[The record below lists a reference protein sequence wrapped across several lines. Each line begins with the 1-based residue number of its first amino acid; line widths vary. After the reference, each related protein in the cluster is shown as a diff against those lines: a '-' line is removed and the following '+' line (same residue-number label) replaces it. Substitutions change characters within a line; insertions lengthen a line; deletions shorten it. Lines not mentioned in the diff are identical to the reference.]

1 MLLISMRHGV
11 QIVARCCPTS
21 SAAGVECGMTVAH
34 ARALL
39 EGHDCLI
46 QPHDPARDDQ
56 ALHRLAVWALR
67 YSPLVAPDP
76 PDGLQIDITGCQRL
90 FRGEKRLA
98 RAVARDIERLD
109 FAARVAI
116 ASTFACAWAVAQ
128 CSDCQVTLIPDGF
141 ERDAIAELPIAA
153 LRIEPDIIEALQEVE
168 VVRVGQ
174 ILDLPRSELA
184 ARFPSQLLLRLDQVL
199 GQAIET
205 IDPIRP
211 KDPPQV
217 EQVFDGPVV
226 QIEAIALCVQ
236 QLLESLAGVGGQ
248 LLRLERGVRRLDIEL
263 LRVDAEPVRLTLSL
277 SHPSRNAKHLWSL
290 LRPRLEQVNIGFG
303 IERIRLIASRT
314 APLRHDQTEHWSNDA
329 HLQHEAHRITG
340 ELIDTIANRLGRDR
354 VLRVQ
359 PFESHLPERA
369 FARRSAMDS
378 PALPGG
384 NLESGCHGSA
394 DRQTRAESPM
404 TPHWSGLS
412 PPETRPVAPLTSSFF
427 PMRGEYDRPALLLEH
442 AAPIRV
448 ELIDN
453 RPARLTW
460 NRFDYQVVDSL
471 GPERIAGMW
480 WEDRQRS
487 VQSTRDYY
495 RLQDQT
501 GRWLWTYRERTS
513 GQWFIHGVWA

>member
-1 MLLISMRHGV
+1 
-11 QIVARCCPTS
+11 
-21 SAAGVECGMTVAH
+21 
-34 ARALL
+34 
-39 EGHDCLI
+39 
-46 QPHDPARDDQ
+46 
-56 ALHRLAVWALR
+56 
-67 YSPLVAPDP
+67 
-76 PDGLQIDITGCQRL
+76 
-90 FRGEKRLA
+90 
-98 RAVARDIERLD
+98 
-109 FAARVAI
+109 
-116 ASTFACAWAVAQ
+116 
-128 CSDCQVTLIPDGF
+128 
-141 ERDAIAELPIAA
+141 
-153 LRIEPDIIEALQEVE
+153 
-168 VVRVGQ
+168 
-174 ILDLPRSELA
+174 
-184 ARFPSQLLLRLDQVL
+184 
-199 GQAIET
+199 
-205 IDPIRP
+205 
-211 KDPPQV
+211 
-217 EQVFDGPVV
+217 
-226 QIEAIALCVQ
+226 
-236 QLLESLAGVGGQ
+236 
-248 LLRLERGVRRLDIEL
+248 
-263 LRVDAEPVRLTLSL
+263 
-277 SHPSRNAKHLWSL
+277 HLWSL